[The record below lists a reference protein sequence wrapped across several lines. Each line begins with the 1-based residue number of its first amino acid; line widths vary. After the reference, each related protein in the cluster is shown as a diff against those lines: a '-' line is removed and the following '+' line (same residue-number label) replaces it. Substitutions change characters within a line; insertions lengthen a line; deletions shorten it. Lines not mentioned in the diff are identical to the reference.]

1 MIVFFDFCF
10 FFFKQK
16 TAYEMRISDWSSDVC
31 SSDLTAMFFGH
42 GKRVIG
48 KILIVEDEPLVA
60 FENEHVLTHAGY
72 EVVDTV
78 NCCSH
83 AALAIRSTKVDL
95 VVDDI
100 RLTGTRRGIDVA
112 QKAHYRGLDGLQL
125 ERGRGGKE
133 CD

>member
-1 MIVFFDFCF
+1 
-10 FFFKQK
+10 
-16 TAYEMRISDWSSDVC
+16 
-31 SSDLTAMFFGH
+31 MFFGH

-83 AALAIRSTKVDL
+83 AELAIRSTKVDL
-95 VVDDI
+95 VVTDI
-100 RLTGTRRGIDVA
+100 RLTGTRSGIDVA
-112 QKAHYRGLDGLQL
+112 QMAHDRGMRSEEHTSELQSL
-125 ERGRGGKE
+125 MRISYDVFCLKKKNTNTRTKCINIEYINRP
-133 CD
+133 

>member
-1 MIVFFDFCF
+1 
-10 FFFKQK
+10 
-16 TAYEMRISDWSSDVC
+16 
-31 SSDLTAMFFGH
+31 MFFGH

-83 AALAIRSTKVDL
+83 AELAIRSTKVDL
-95 VVDDI
+95 VVNDI
-100 RLTGTRRGIDVA
+100 RFPGTRSGIDAA
-112 QKAHYRGLDGLQL
+112 QMEHDRAMAVLFATVFCPAESRHLSHT
-125 ERGRGGKE
+125 
-133 CD
+133 CP